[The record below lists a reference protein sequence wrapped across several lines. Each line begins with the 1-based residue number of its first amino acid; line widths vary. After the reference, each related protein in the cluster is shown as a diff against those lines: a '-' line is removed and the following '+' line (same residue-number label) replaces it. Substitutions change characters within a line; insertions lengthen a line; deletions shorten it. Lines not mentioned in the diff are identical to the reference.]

1 MKGQGIKMDSQ
12 NTSRPIKEKILNEA
26 NARLEAWRA
35 EHAFSEKMKEL
46 LSSPKATNFFSRQK
60 IDLLR
65 FFGGDEMLR
74 YAGTKTEKDRITIS
88 FRAVPIKAQ
97 YDISGDRVRVSFAE
111 ADRLY
116 TNLAQ
121 AAEADRLKAEI
132 EAYLRGKEIRAFLA
146 WTGRASSG

>member
-1 MKGQGIKMDSQ
+1 MDSQ

-26 NARLEAWRA
+26 NARLAAWRA

-97 YDISGDRVRVSFAE
+97 YDISGDRVRISFAE

-116 TNLAQ
+116 TNLA
-121 AAEADRLKAEI
+121 EA
-132 EAYLRGKEIRAFLA
+132 
-146 WTGRASSG
+146 GRASSC